1 MVKREEERK
10 RIGQRIAEIRKQQ
23 GMTQQELAD
32 KAGLQRTHILRLEQ
46 GVYGATID
54 VLSAIADALGHKMEF
69 IKKVKI

>member
-1 MVKREEERK
+1 MIKREDERA

-69 IKKVKI
+69 IKK

>member
-1 MVKREEERK
+1 MIKREEERA

-23 GMTQQELAD
+23 GVTQQELAD

-69 IKKVKI
+69 IKK